1 MKNDATTTKSQ
12 SQLTDTLGQKA
23 QGELTERKRSDPME
37 MTIES
42 MIRKMDKQIKM
53 VLPEHISSDR
63 LIRLA
68 ITALRTMPNLKQCTV
83 PSVLG
88 GVMQA
93 AQMGLEIGV
102 LGQCWLLPFKNKGQ
116 YEATLV
122 VGYQGLVDMMY
133 RSQIV
138 DKVFAEVVREHDEFS
153 YCYGTNE
160 HLTHRP
166 CEGEP
171 GKVIGAY
178 AYAVIR
184 GKTHFK
190 YVPMQEINR
199 HKAMSPSGSSSYS
212 PWTKWPEDM
221 YRKTA
226 LKLLAKWCP
235 KSVEWREA
243 PYKDNTI
250 NRYDDNKN
258 IIENIDYNID
268 VTENDA

>member
-1 MKNDATTTKSQ
+1 MNDQKQTE
-12 SQLTDTLGQKA
+12 LTDTLGQKA
-23 QGELTERKRSDPME
+23 RGEVTKRKSNTME

-53 VLPEHISSDR
+53 VLPQHITSDR

-68 ITALRTMPNLKQCTV
+68 LTALRTTPGLKECSV
-83 PSVLG
+83 ESVLG
-88 GVMQA
+88 SVMQA

-102 LGQCWLLPFKNKGQ
+102 LGHCWILPFCKHDKH
-116 YEATLV
+116 EAALI

-138 DKVFAEVVREHDEFS
+138 DKVFAEIVRENDEFS

-166 CEGEP
+166 SSGD
-171 GKVIGAY
+171 GGNIIGAY
-178 AYAVIR
+178 AYVVIR

-190 YVPMQEINR
+190 FVPMPEIMR
-199 HKAMSPSGSSSYS
+199 HKAMSPSGNSRYS
-212 PWTKWPEDM
+212 PWAKWPEDM

-226 LKLLAKWCP
+226 LKLLSKWCP
-235 KSVEWREA
+235 KSVEWRDVHDA
-243 PYKDNTI
+243 DNSI
-250 NRYDDNKN
+250 NHYRDGV
-258 IIENIDYNID
+258 IENISYNVED
-268 VTENDA
+268 DSTAKS